1 MFPSFQVGNDL
12 VKMKKLG
19 KKALTGSWEG
29 PYLFLGYVDEQG
41 GLEQDD
47 GKRKCIIKG
56 KDEQQWECPK
66 RNLQLYYSET

>member
-1 MFPSFQVGNDL
+1 M
-12 VKMKKLG
+12 
-19 KKALTGSWEG
+19 
-29 PYLFLGYVDEQG
+29 GYVDEQG

-66 RNLQLYYSET
+66 NIFVIVLPKSMTNNSCGDSAKSIRMLLHMWDEKR